1 MGKAMNNFI
10 PNYINFKFQV
20 WHRFDKFQIK
30 MLQKMLTLGNLKNIA
45 VENFKIC
52 LLRIINEEY
61 RKIKK

>member
-1 MGKAMNNFI
+1 
-10 PNYINFKFQV
+10 
-20 WHRFDKFQIK
+20 

-61 RKIKK
+61 KKIKK